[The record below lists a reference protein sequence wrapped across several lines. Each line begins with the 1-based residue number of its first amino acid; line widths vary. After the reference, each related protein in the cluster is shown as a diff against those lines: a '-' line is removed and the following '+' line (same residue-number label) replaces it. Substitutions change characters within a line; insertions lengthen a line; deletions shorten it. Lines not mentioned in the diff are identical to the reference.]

1 VTSRCTIRTEADPTP
16 FVAAFLTCDVV
27 ATLVF
32 KGRDFAL
39 RARFEIIISRE
50 VVEFPITDVC
60 ATDSSMS
67 SRSASHAYILPA
79 DASCRS
85 VKPTTPSNEVQ
96 APVFRA
102 PTQVRV
108 HVDVYIHFESDVL
121 FENIFWTVRFDV
133 LLGELSITAVL
144 HARDLYDLS
153 VLDISFQML
162 W

>member
-1 VTSRCTIRTEADPTP
+1 MIAKLGTWASKNYATIVTSRCTIRTEADPTP
-16 FVAAFLTCDVV
+16 FVATFLTCDMV

-39 RARFEIIISRE
+39 RARFEIIISCE

-67 SRSASHAYILPA
+67 SRSTSHAYILTT

-85 VKPTTPSNEVQ
+85 VKPTAPSNEVQ
-96 APVFRA
+96 APIFRA

-108 HVDVYIHFESDVL
+108 HVDVYIHFESDIL
-121 FENIFWTVRFDV
+121 LENIF
-133 LLGELSITAVL
+133 
-144 HARDLYDLS
+144 
-153 VLDISFQML
+153 
-162 W
+162 